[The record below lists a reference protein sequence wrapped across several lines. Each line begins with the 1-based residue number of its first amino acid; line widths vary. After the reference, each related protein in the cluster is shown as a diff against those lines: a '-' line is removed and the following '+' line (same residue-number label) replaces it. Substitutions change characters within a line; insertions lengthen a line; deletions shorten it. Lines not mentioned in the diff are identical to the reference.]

1 MQGARTAQTQTSVL
15 CRVDL
20 HLFSVFQH
28 CLTIVGMK
36 LCDRTDGVGLAA
48 PQVGVNVRL
57 MVYNPT
63 GERGQGEEYILVNPR
78 IVKYGKTR
86 DLFTEGCLSFPTT
99 DGDPTNS
106 PTIEAEVEVSAR
118 FLPELLMIFDLFLGE
133 GCSC

>member
-1 MQGARTAQTQTSVL
+1 M
-15 CRVDL
+15 
-20 HLFSVFQH
+20 
-28 CLTIVGMK
+28 
-36 LCDRTDGVGLAA
+36 GLAA

-106 PTIEAEVEVSAR
+106 PTIEAEVEVSGR
-118 FLPELLMIFDLFLGE
+118 FLPELLMIFCTVFG
-133 GCSC
+133 